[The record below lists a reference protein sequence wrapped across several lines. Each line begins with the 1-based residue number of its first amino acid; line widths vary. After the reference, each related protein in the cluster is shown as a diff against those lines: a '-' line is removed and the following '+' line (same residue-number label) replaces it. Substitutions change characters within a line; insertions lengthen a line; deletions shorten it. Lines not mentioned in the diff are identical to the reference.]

1 MWATYYRVVC
11 RSIEREYMAK
21 YISKRVIS
29 IIVTILLIATVT
41 FFLMKFA
48 PGGPFSTEKKVPE
61 IVLQNLNKKYGLDK
75 PLLQQYGDYILNLL
89 KLDFG
94 ISMKQEYVT
103 TNGII
108 SIGFPVSLVLGVEA
122 IFLAVAFGVLIGI
135 VAALHHNKWQDYFM
149 NVIAVLG
156 ISVPSFIMATILQ
169 YILSVKLQI
178 FPIAGWKNI
187 TYSFL
192 PAIVLSLAPMAYIAK
207 LTRSSM
213 LEQLGSEYVK
223 LAKAKGMT
231 KKTVTFKHALR
242 NAILPVISYLGPLTA
257 AVITGS
263 FVVESIF
270 GIPGLGKQFVKAIGD
285 RDYPVIMG
293 TTLFYSVVLMVSV
306 LVVDIIYGY
315 IDPRIKIHAGDE

>member
-1 MWATYYRVVC
+1 MG
-11 RSIEREYMAK
+11 K
-21 YISKRVIS
+21 YITKRLVS
-29 IIVTILLIATVT
+29 IIITILLIATVT
-41 FFLMKFA
+41 FFLMKLA
-48 PGGPFSTEKKVPE
+48 PGGPFSSEKKVPE
-61 IVLQNLNKKYGLDK
+61 IVLQNLNQKYGLDK
-75 PLLQQYGDYILNLL
+75 PVITQYVDYIGNLL
-89 KLDFG
+89 KFDFG

-103 TNGII
+103 TNDII
-108 SIGFPVSLVLGVEA
+108 KVGFPVSLVLGVEA
-122 IFLAVAFGVLIGI
+122 ILLAVAFGVLIGVI
-135 VAALHHNKWQDYFM
+135 AALHHNKWQDYAM
-149 NVIAVLG
+149 NILAVLG

-169 YILSVKLQI
+169 YIFAVKLQI

-187 TYSFL
+187 SYSFL
-192 PAIVLSLAPMAYIAK
+192 PAIVLSLGPMAYIAK

-213 LEQLGSEYVK
+213 LEQLNSEYVK

-242 NAILPVISYLGPLTA
+242 NAILPVVSYLGPLTA

-293 TTLFYSVVLMVSV
+293 TTLFYSVVLMIAV

-315 IDPRIKIHAGDE
+315 IDPRIKIQESNNGKSN